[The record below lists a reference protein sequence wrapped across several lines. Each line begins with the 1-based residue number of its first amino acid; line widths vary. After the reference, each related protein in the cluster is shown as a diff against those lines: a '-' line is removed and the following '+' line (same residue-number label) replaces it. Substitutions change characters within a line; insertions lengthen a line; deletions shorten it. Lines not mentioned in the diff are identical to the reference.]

1 MLDIDKKPEQQGYAA
16 LAIGTTV
23 KDDWYWQEFE
33 YWLLESDL
41 THPSELI
48 LKTNDKEDKNSTENN
63 NKFENKIDNDNENEN
78 ENIQKSMTGIE
89 KLVSLLYHSTNNE
102 SFIMQNRPNLDELQ
116 VNVLYA
122 ISVAIRLNPIVQGN
136 LIRIVKSDFS
146 FVNNGDINKNESS
159 SVGGKVNIDQSV
171 FMNYLI
177 KIAEESNRNNSN
189 NNNNDIDNDNNN
201 KDNDYNND
209 DNVSYE
215 LTRKIWTFIAL
226 ILYECPGHSCRDNFT
241 ELKYS
246 SEEEKEEFSNLVY
259 IGEFF
264 LTEFWFNLAEKTFEF
279 FFHLYTEEIEK
290 KTNFNLELNVNGEM
304 IDENNVSENTVNS
317 VSTDLDH
324 GAPQSVLEIIL
335 RLERVISS
343 QHGMLKLKLK
353 DEYKKKLNSFFMT
366 LDIVTE
372 EEEIVGGRIA
382 IFKKYVLKKLA

>member
-1 MLDIDKKPEQQGYAA
+1 
-16 LAIGTTV
+16 
-23 KDDWYWQEFE
+23 
-33 YWLLESDL
+33 
-41 THPSELI
+41 
-48 LKTNDKEDKNSTENN
+48 
-63 NKFENKIDNDNENEN
+63 
-78 ENIQKSMTGIE
+78 
-89 KLVSLLYHSTNNE
+89 
-102 SFIMQNRPNLDELQ
+102 MQNRPNLDELQ

-122 ISVAIRLNPIVQGN
+122 ISVAIRLNPIVQGS
-136 LIRIVKSDFS
+136 LLRIVKSDFS

-177 KIAEESNRNNSN
+177 KIAERSNKDNSN
-189 NNNNDIDNDNNN
+189 NNNND
-201 KDNDYNND
+201 D
-209 DNVSYE
+209 DNSLSNE
-215 LTRKIWTFIAL
+215 LTRKIWAFIAGML
-226 ILYECPGHSCRDNFT
+226 LERAYIRLTILKEVP
-241 ELKYS
+241 EKV
-246 SEEEKEEFSNLVY
+246 KEEIFEYVDM
-259 IGEFF
+259 GEFF